1 MRSMFT
7 RMNRCAT
14 RRAVQPA
21 ATALL
26 ALVLF
31 AGVASGVVA
40 QDGHRAVGQDGP
52 RVVATTPWT
61 AAFALAAGVRDVH
74 VLAPYEM
81 RHPPEYEL
89 RATDVARVQN
99 ADLLVFGGYEAMMS
113 RLRDAI
119 GRDSPRMVQIRTDHA
134 RTTIAESVMTIA
146 LETGTVPAARAN
158 VAEIVAFLDDWRA
171 EIARS
176 RVHDVPVVVHA
187 FQQAI
192 ARELGIEPV
201 GVFGPGPM
209 SARQISEL
217 TQRRPALMVDVWHN
231 EAAGPLRETVPDA
244 VYVSLMNFPGRD
256 GTRTL
261 MDVLQHKRR
270 ALAEAV
276 AQLE

>member
-1 MRSMFT
+1 MNQMMRT
-7 RMNRCAT
+7 APAT
-14 RRAVQPA
+14 
-21 ATALL
+21 LL
-26 ALVLF
+26 ALLLF
-31 AGVASGVVA
+31 LGAATGLAA
-40 QDGHRAVGQDGP
+40 QDGP

-89 RATDVARVQN
+89 RATDVVRAQN

-119 GRDSPRMVQIRTDHA
+119 GGDSPRMVQIRTDHA
-134 RTTIAESVMTIA
+134 RITIAESVMTIA
-146 LETGTVPAARAN
+146 QLTGTVADARAN

-176 RVHDVPVVVHA
+176 GLYDLPVVVHA
-187 FQQAI
+187 FQQPI
-192 ARELGIEPV
+192 VRELGIEPV
-201 GVFGPGPM
+201 GVFGPGPL
-209 SARQISEL
+209 SARQIGEL
-217 TQRRPALMVDVWHN
+217 TGSRPALVIDVWHN
-231 EAAGPLRETVPDA
+231 ESAGPLRETVPDA
-244 VYVSLMNFPGRD
+244 VFVSLINFPGRD

-261 MDVLQHKRR
+261 MDVLRHKRR
-270 ALAEAV
+270 TLADAV